1 MTAAPARDYDL
12 KTINIDDSNLA
23 NPADWSFRSALYD
36 QVEYKLM
43 SREPLEYFD
52 FKQRYLVK

>member
-12 KTINIDDSNLA
+12 KMINIDDSNLA

-36 QVEYKLM
+36 QVEYNLM